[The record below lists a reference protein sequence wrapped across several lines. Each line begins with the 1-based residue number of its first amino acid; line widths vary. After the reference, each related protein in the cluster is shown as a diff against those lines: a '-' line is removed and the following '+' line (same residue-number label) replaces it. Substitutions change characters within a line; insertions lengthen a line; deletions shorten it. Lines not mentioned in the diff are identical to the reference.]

1 MRPIYY
7 LLSLTFVQSFSAHA
21 QLERAWNAQGN
32 YYNSSYTNH
41 TLKGSGKA
49 KAIQMMDAVIET
61 FKKHYPE
68 PVGVNVGSSGYV
80 WDEDYSNNKIP
91 YDLIVT
97 ISFYDLY
104 KTKSEGTE

>member
-21 QLERAWNAQGN
+21 QLQRAWNAQGT

-49 KAIQMMDAVIET
+49 KAIQMMDAVIVRLEIRCQR
-61 FKKHYPE
+61 FQQFRVRRLNCPGFWRRIL
-68 PVGVNVGSSGYV
+68 GV
-80 WDEDYSNNKIP
+80 DA
-91 YDLIVT
+91 L
-97 ISFYDLY
+97 
-104 KTKSEGTE
+104 